1 MFWNRL
7 FYGWIKDFKK
17 WEKRHLEI
25 LIISNLYF
33 RTFVRFTRVVFFY
46 FHFSLYFRVCNFWG
60 FFLFFGKQKIENA
73 IKFRL
78 FCSVIASLLC
88 VTLPRCCN
96 IHVTVK
102 IHWPWIYL
110 MLFTQARWRGDIC
123 TTERN
128 KHHMSVHSMYFMQNY
143 VMNVYNILKVI
154 WPKFSRWSLYW
165 EEFSFLKKRL
175 QYLWKYLLSLNQ
187 TLSYIQTSR
196 LFWP

>member
-1 MFWNRL
+1 M
-7 FYGWIKDFKK
+7 
-17 WEKRHLEI
+17 
-25 LIISNLYF
+25 
-33 RTFVRFTRVVFFY
+33 RV
-46 FHFSLYFRVCNFWG
+46 
-60 FFLFFGKQKIENA
+60 FLFFGKQKIENA

-110 MLFTQARWRGDIC
+110 MLFTHARWRGDIC

-143 VMNVYNILKVI
+143 VLNVYNILKVI
-154 WPKFSRWSLYW
+154 WPKSSRWSLYW
-165 EEFSFLKKRL
+165 EEFSLDYNTYESIYFLWTK
-175 QYLWKYLLSLNQ
+175 
-187 TLSYIQTSR
+187 
-196 LFWP
+196 LFHLAPWFSIYRRRDYSDHNKS